1 MSVDKR
7 DKVTAT
13 LPGVAGQR
21 GRPATGKAMSAADR
35 QRAYRERL
43 RDQGRE
49 VMTVDLPQECV
60 EALRRHVQFKD
71 LTLGAAVEKIVR
83 DRLLRKR

>member
-13 LPGVAGQR
+13 LPGVAAKR
-21 GRPATGKAMSAADR
+21 GRPATGKAKTAAERQAAYR
-35 QRAYRERL
+35 QRL
-43 RDQGRE
+43 LDQGRE
-49 VMTVDLPQECV
+49 IVSVDLPVECS
-60 EALRRHVQFKD
+60 EALRKHVQFKD
-71 LTLGAAVEKIVR
+71 MTLVAAVEKIVR

>member
-13 LPGVAGQR
+13 LPGVAAKR
-21 GRPATGKAMSAADR
+21 GRPATGKAKSAADR
-35 QRAYRERL
+35 QREYRERL
-43 RDQGRE
+43 RNQGRE
-49 VMTVDLPQECV
+49 IISVDLPLECS
-60 EALRRHVQFKD
+60 EALRKHVQFKD
-71 LTLGAAVEKIVR
+71 MTLGDAVEKIVR